1 VCLGRNRENR
11 TGRVSC
17 CVLLAKY
24 YWGDQFKKDDMDGT
38 CGRHGGEEKHT
49 GFWWARLENDDGRIT
64 FKLI

>member
-24 YWGDQFKKDDMDGT
+24 YWGDQFKKDEMGGT
-38 CGRHGGEEKHT
+38 CGRHGREEKHIQNFGGT
-49 GFWWARLENDDGRIT
+49 AWKTTMVG
-64 FKLI
+64 